1 MLSVA
6 ADCYDAKQDTEISV
20 DSGSVYGL
28 LHYGT
33 KPLPILIYN
42 QRFCGIR
49 RRAILPE
56 VHKNLISHMGRKII
70 FL

>member
-28 LHYGT
+28 LHDDT

-42 QRFCGIR
+42 QRFSR
-49 RRAILPE
+49 HSPE
-56 VHKNLISHMGRKII
+56 SNFTRSAQELD
-70 FL
+70 L